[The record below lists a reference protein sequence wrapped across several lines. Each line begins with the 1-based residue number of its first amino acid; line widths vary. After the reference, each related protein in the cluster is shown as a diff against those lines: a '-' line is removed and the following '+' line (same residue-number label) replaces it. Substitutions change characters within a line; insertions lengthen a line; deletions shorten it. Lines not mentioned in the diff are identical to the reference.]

1 MLRSTARPKNKP
13 NWQWIDAY
21 GEIDPLLLMN
31 SKQLIVCLAAILTC
45 INTFAQ
51 NKPLFESIPSSKT
64 GVSFKNV
71 LKETPKSNVLTYEYF
86 FNGGGTAVGDIN
98 NDGLDDIY
106 FTANMASNKLYLN
119 QGDFKFNDITKSA
132 GVACNDGWKT
142 GVTMADVN
150 GDGLLDI
157 YVCYSGKGDPEKRR
171 NKLFI
176 NNGNLT
182 FTDKAA
188 EYGLDDPGYTT
199 HASFFDFDKD
209 GDLDMYLLNHN
220 VVVIREFQF
229 AKAKEVRDPYAG
241 DKLFRNDNGKFV
253 DISEAAGIKGNPLGF
268 GLGITV
274 ADINKDGWLD
284 MYVSNDY
291 VEPDYLY
298 INNQNGTFTDRMTEY
313 MQHISYFSMGCDVS
327 DINNDEWPDIFTVDM
342 LPEDNE
348 RQKLLYGPE
357 NYEHYSLMVLNG
369 FYFQNMRNMLHLN
382 NGNGTYSEVG
392 QFAGISKSDW
402 SWAPL
407 FADYDNDGLKDL
419 FISNGYYRDY
429 TNRDFLKY
437 KGDYYFKKAKEKEK
451 ADTFQLVSSMTS
463 TPLHNYLYK
472 NNGDLTFT
480 DKSREWG
487 FNDLNFSNGA
497 AYADLD
503 NDGDLDLVINNQN
516 AAASL
521 HRNFSRELY
530 PEINY
535 LQLSLTGAQKN
546 SKGNG
551 AKVTFYADGKTQY
564 VEKIPSRGFQSSV
577 SDRVHIG
584 LGNSNLVDSIKITWL
599 SGITTTLRD
608 VKANQIVKVAEET
621 KESKKTLSP
630 PPVTTAFVPVEPPLT
645 YVHAEEGYND
655 FKRQPLLMTML
666 TTCGP
671 VMAQGDV
678 NSDGLNDI
686 FVGGAQGNPGK
697 IFLQNRSG
705 SFYEQISSD
714 FDKVHTDADA
724 LFFDVDGD
732 KDLDLYVVSGGY
744 NDYEAGS
751 KDLKDRIYVNDGRG
765 KFTLATSALPEM
777 SPSKSCVTAA
787 DFDHDGDLDLFVGGR
802 VVPGKYPVNP
812 ESYLLANNKGQFENT
827 TSSIAPDLAS
837 LGMVSDAKWLDV
849 NSDGWKD
856 LVVIGEFMA
865 VEVFIN
871 NEGKML
877 ARATQKFFDKKL
889 TGLWNKM
896 IVHDFDNDGDED
908 IVLGNLGLNTQLR
921 ASEQQPLNLV
931 YKDFDNNGSID
942 PILNYYVQGKEYPF
956 PSRDELLDQM
966 YGMRGKFTDYASYS
980 KATMENIFS
989 EKDLKDASRLSVNTL
1004 ESIYLENKQNKFEVK
1019 VLPQQA
1025 QFSPIYAMGLL
1036 DYNGDGNMDLIAGG
1050 NQSAIRIRMGVVD
1063 ANFGQLFEGDGK
1075 GNFRYV
1081 PQPMS
1086 GFKITG
1092 DTKSLQVIKLKDET
1106 FVLVGVN
1113 NEGIKAYKLN
1123 GK

>member
-1 MLRSTARPKNKP
+1 MILFFAAFQYWTA
-13 NWQWIDAY
+13 
-21 GEIDPLLLMN
+21 
-31 SKQLIVCLAAILTC
+31 S
-45 INTFAQ
+45 FAQ
-51 NKPLFESIPSSKT
+51 EASLFESLPSSET
-64 GVSFKNV
+64 GVTFKNM

-119 QGDFKFNDITKSA
+119 RGNLKFDDITKSA
-132 GVACNDGWKT
+132 GVSCNEGWKT

-150 GDGLLDI
+150 GDGFLDI
-157 YVCYSGKGDPEKRR
+157 YVCYSGKGDPTNRR

-182 FTDKAA
+182 FTDKAS
-188 EYGLDDPGYTT
+188 EYGLDDPGFTT

-229 AKAKEVRDPYAG
+229 AKAKEIRDPYAG

-253 DISEAAGIKGNPLGF
+253 DISEGANIKGNPLGF

-284 MYVSNDY
+284 MYISNDY

-298 INNQNGTFTDRMTEY
+298 INNHDGTFTDRMTDY

-342 LPEDNE
+342 LPEENE

-382 NGNGTYSEVG
+382 NGNGTFSEVG

-437 KGDYYFKKAKEKEK
+437 KGDYYFQKAKAKEK
-451 ADTFQLVSSMTS
+451 ADTFKLVSSMKS

-480 DKSREWG
+480 DKSLEWG
-487 FNDLNFSNGA
+487 FKDLNFSNGA
-497 AYADLD
+497 AYSDLD
-503 NDGDLDLVINNQN
+503 NDGDLDLIINNEN
-516 AAASL
+516 AAASIHKNL
-521 HRNFSRELY
+521 SRELH
-530 PEINY
+530 PEMNY
-535 LQLSLTGAQKN
+535 LQLSLTGTQKN
-546 SKGNG
+546 SRGTG
-551 AKVTFYADGKTQY
+551 AKVTFYAEGKTQY
-564 VEKIPSRGFQSSV
+564 IEKIPSRGFQSSV
-577 SDRVHIG
+577 TDRIHIG
-584 LGNSNLVDSIKITWL
+584 LGKVDAVDSIRITWL
-599 SGITTTLRD
+599 TGNTVTLRD
-608 VKANQIVKVAEET
+608 VKANQVLKVAEEGNAV
-621 KESKKTLSP
+621 KNGPSSSLASP
-630 PPVTTAFVPVEPPLT
+630 SFVAVDPPLT
-645 YVHAEEGYND
+645 YVHAEEGFND

-671 VMAQGDV
+671 VMAKGDV
-678 NSDGLNDI
+678 NNDGLSDV
-686 FVGGAQGNPGK
+686 FVGGTQGNPGK
-697 IFLQNRSG
+697 IFIQNKQGTFDES
-705 SFYEQISSD
+705 ITN
-714 FDKVHTDADA
+714 FDKLFTDADA
-724 LFFDVDGD
+724 LFFDADGD

-751 KDLKDRIYVNDGRG
+751 KALNDRVYINDGAG
-765 KFTLATSALPEM
+765 KFALSTGLLPDM
-777 SPSKSCVTAA
+777 MPSKSCVTAA
-787 DFDHDGDLDLFVGGR
+787 DFDHDDDLDLFVGGR
-802 VVPGKYPVNP
+802 VIPGQYPVTP
-812 ESYLLANNKGQFENT
+812 ESYLLLNDDGRFENV
-827 TSSIAPDLAS
+827 TSSLAADLTS
-837 LGMVSDAKWLDV
+837 IGMVSDAKWIDV
-849 NSDGWKD
+849 DNDGWKD
-856 LVVIGEFMA
+856 LVVMGEFMT
-865 VEVFIN
+865 VEIFIN
-871 NEGKML
+871 KQGKTL
-877 ARATQKFFDKKL
+877 DRSTKKFFDKEL
-889 TGLWNKM
+889 TGLWTKM
-896 IVHDFDNDGDED
+896 IVHDFDKDGDDD

-921 ASEQQPLNLV
+921 ASEKQPLTLV
-931 YKDFDNNGSID
+931 YKDFDNNGSVD

-966 YGMRGKFTDYASYS
+966 YSMRGKFTDYASYS
-980 KATMENIFS
+980 NATIANIFP
-989 EKDLKDASRLSVNTL
+989 EKDLKDAKKIRVTTL
-1004 ESIYLENKQNKFEVK
+1004 ESIYLENKQNKFGVHI
-1019 VLPQQA
+1019 LPPEA
-1025 QFSPIYAMGLL
+1025 QFSPIYAMSLV
-1036 DYNGDGNMDLIAGG
+1036 DYNRDGNMDLIVGG
-1050 NQSAIRIRMGVVD
+1050 NQSAIRIRVGVID

-1075 GNFRYV
+1075 GNFKYI
-1081 PQPMS
+1081 PQPLS
-1086 GFKITG
+1086 GFSLTG
-1092 DTKSLQVIKLKDET
+1092 DTKSLQVLKIKGET
-1106 FVLVGVN
+1106 HVLVGTSNV
-1113 NEGIKAYKLN
+1113 GIKSYKLN